1 MKLKKNLGGDKRG
14 LMGKEKIVAIVGPT
28 GVGKSELGI
37 FLGERLDGEIINFDS
52 IQFYKELNIGT
63 AKPDKEERKK
73 VPHHLY
79 DLLELDEE
87 FNAAKF
93 VEIADSLIKEIW
105 KRGKLPILIGGTGL
119 YLRALEYG
127 LFPIEIPQEIR
138 KNIRNLA
145 EKNLFSLYEEL
156 KRLDPEYAKK
166 ISPKDKVR
174 ITRALEVIH
183 TSGKPFSE
191 FHKENPF
198 FGKKRYN
205 IIKIGLT
212 LPRKELYKKINL
224 RVIKMIEKGWIK
236 EVETL
241 LEKGY
246 SPDLKPFKAIGYK
259 YIIKYLQGKLSWEK
273 AIELIQRD
281 TRRYAKRQLTWF
293 KKEPEIY
300 WFSPKEKEKIFA
312 FIKDKLKN

>member
-1 MKLKKNLGGDKRG
+1 VKK
-14 LMGKEKIVAIVGPT
+14 IIAIVGPT
-28 GVGKSELGI
+28 GVGKSELAV
-37 FLGERLDGEIINFDS
+37 FLGEKLNGEIINFDS
-52 IQFYKELNIGT
+52 LQFYKELNIGT
-63 AKPDKEERKK
+63 AKPGEEERKR

-93 VEIADSLIKEIW
+93 IEIADNLIKEIW
-105 KRGKLPILIGGTGL
+105 GRGKIPILVGGTGL
-119 YLRALEYG
+119 YLRAFEYG
-127 LFPIEIPQEIR
+127 LFPMEVPKEIR
-138 KNIRNLA
+138 ETLRKRANQDLS
-145 EKNLFSLYEEL
+145 SLYEEL
-156 KRLDPEYAKK
+156 KRLDPEYAQK

-174 ITRALEVIH
+174 ITRALEVIYA
-183 TSGKPFSE
+183 SGKPISY

-205 IIKIGLT
+205 LIKIGLI

-224 RVIKMIEKGWIK
+224 RVIKMIEKGWIE
-236 EVETL
+236 EVKKL

-246 SPDLKPFKAIGYK
+246 SPELKTFKAIGYK
-259 YIIKYLQGKLSWEK
+259 YIIQYLQGKISLEK

-293 KKEPEIY
+293 KKEPDIY
-300 WFSPKEKEKIFA
+300 WFNPDEKERILNFLKEKLA
-312 FIKDKLKN
+312 TN

>member
-1 MKLKKNLGGDKRG
+1 MK
-14 LMGKEKIVAIVGPT
+14 KIVAIVGPT
-28 GVGKSELGI
+28 GVGKSEVAV
-37 FLGERLDGEIINFDS
+37 FLGERLNGEIINFDS
-52 IQFYKELNIGT
+52 LQFYKELNIGT
-63 AKPDKEERKK
+63 AKPEEEERKR

-93 VEIADSLIKEIW
+93 VELADNLIREIW
-105 KRGKLPILIGGTGL
+105 ERNKIPILVGGTGL

-127 LFPIEIPQEIR
+127 LFPIEIPKEIR
-138 KNIRNLA
+138 EGLRKSA
-145 EKNLFSLYEEL
+145 EKDLANLYETL
-156 KRLDPEYAKK
+156 KKLDPEYAQK
-166 ISPKDKVR
+166 ISPRDKVR
-174 ITRALEVIH
+174 ITRALEVIYA
-183 TSGKPFSE
+183 SGKPFSE

-198 FGKKRYN
+198 FKRKRYD
-205 IIKIGLT
+205 IIKIGLN

-224 RVIKMIEKGWIK
+224 RVVKMIEKGWVE
-236 EVETL
+236 EVKNL

-259 YIIKYLQGKLSWEK
+259 YIIQYLQGKISLER

-293 KKEPEIY
+293 KKEPDIY
-300 WFSPKEKEKIFA
+300 WFSPEEKEKILDF
-312 FIKDKLKN
+312 LKENLTKN